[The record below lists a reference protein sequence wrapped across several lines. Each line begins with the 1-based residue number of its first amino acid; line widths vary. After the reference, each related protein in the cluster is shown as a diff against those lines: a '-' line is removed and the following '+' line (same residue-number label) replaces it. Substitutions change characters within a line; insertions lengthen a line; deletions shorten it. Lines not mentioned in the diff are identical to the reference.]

1 MEENLRLHWLLT
13 LWILNI
19 AMENGPIIDDK

>member
-19 AMENGPIIDDK
+19 AMENGPIIDDI